1 MATQGKG
8 QKLGPA
14 LLISTLIVM
23 LLASYILP
31 YTEFNEPT
39 IDDNYTIKLV
49 AEDLGGPSCL
59 EWVNSS
65 ILIICDRD
73 GGRLISL
80 EFDYNTT
87 DWSWNVSQH
96 STWLDGFDRP
106 HGVHIAA
113 GFIMVSEAGRLT
125 RINHSGLDTDW
136 MKEVKQNERWAMIDG
151 ISIGNHQPNAINEL
165 VNGTLV
171 WHVGSTCNV
180 CDQDDERNAALLWV
194 NASTGEHGVL
204 ASGVRNSYD
213 GVWVEGIGYLFSD
226 NGRDWEGKHPLEEVN
241 LLVAGADYG
250 WPEDDPDHPIPTGT
264 IGPVATWTA
273 HSSLNGMTKRP
284 MNSTFPGNEHT
295 VYATVFGSW
304 NAVVPVGHEI
314 VQIDFEE
321 NSTNPQGWQGEV
333 TTFASNLTTPLPIA
347 FHPSGNYLF
356 YGILTGGG
364 TLHLITANDNLGN

>member
-1 MATQGKG
+1 MMEASKVR
-8 QKLGPA
+8 KLGPA
-14 LLISTLIVM
+14 LLISTLIAM
-23 LLASYILP
+23 LLASHIFP
-31 YTEFNEPT
+31 YTQFSEPT
-39 IDDNYTIKLV
+39 IGDNYTIELV

-65 ILIICDRD
+65 ILLICDRD
-73 GGRLISL
+73 GGRLVSL
-80 EFDYNTT
+80 EFNYNTT

-96 STWLDGFDRP
+96 STWLDEFDRP
-106 HGVHIAA
+106 HGIHIAED
-113 GFIMVSEAGRLT
+113 FIMVSEAGRLT
-125 RINHSGLDTDW
+125 RINHSGLDTGW
-136 MKEVKQNERWAMIDG
+136 MEEVKQNERWAMIDD

-165 VNGTLV
+165 GNGTLI

-194 NASTGEHGVL
+194 NPSTGEHGVL

-226 NGRDWEGKHPLEEVN
+226 NGRDWDGKHPLEEVN
-241 LLVAGADYG
+241 LLDAGADYG
-250 WPEDDPDHPIPTGT
+250 WPEDDPEHPIPAGT

-284 MNSTFPGNEHT
+284 VNSTFPGNEHT

-304 NAVVPVGHEI
+304 NAVIPVGHEI

-321 NSTNPQGWQGEV
+321 NSTNPQGWLGEV
-333 TTFASNLTTPLPIA
+333 TTFATNLTTPLPIA

-356 YGILTGGG
+356 YGMLSSGG
-364 TLHLITANDNLGN
+364 TLHIITANSNLGD

>member
-113 GFIMVSEAGRLT
+113 DFIMVSEAGRLT

-241 LLVAGADYG
+241 L
-250 WPEDDPDHPIPTGT
+250 
-264 IGPVATWTA
+264 
-273 HSSLNGMTKRP
+273 
-284 MNSTFPGNEHT
+284 
-295 VYATVFGSW
+295 
-304 NAVVPVGHEI
+304 
-314 VQIDFEE
+314 
-321 NSTNPQGWQGEV
+321 
-333 TTFASNLTTPLPIA
+333 
-347 FHPSGNYLF
+347 
-356 YGILTGGG
+356 
-364 TLHLITANDNLGN
+364 